1 MKRLEKKLF
10 RITDELRSLD
20 EEERRLAAELA
31 EHERLH
37 HDARLDAIDG
47 TADDRAAFR
56 EIEPDLARF
65 RRALDDVRSRRAVL
79 EERRATLLAKLG

>member
-10 RITDELRSLD
+10 RVIDDIRALD
-20 EEERRLAAELA
+20 EEERLLAAELA

-37 HDARLDAIDG
+37 HDARLDAVDG
-47 TADDRAAFR
+47 TADDRAAFA

-65 RRALDDVRSRRAVL
+65 QRALDDVRRRRAAL
-79 EERRATLLAKLG
+79 EERRTTLLAKLG

>member
-1 MKRLEKKLF
+1 VKRLEKKLF
-10 RITDELRSLD
+10 RITDEIRALD
-20 EEERRLAAELA
+20 DEERRLAAELA

-47 TADDRAAFR
+47 NADDRAAFR

-65 RRALDDVRSRRAVL
+65 QRALDDVRNRRAAL
-79 EERRATLLAKLG
+79 EERRSVLLAKLG